1 MVKKEK
7 EGECKLCLPDSWVW
21 PPPVPDAPP
30 GFPPQPLKPSTSA
43 AAVSSRN
50 HTPSSLENGFSQGLT
65 PDSTRQQHPPRRT
78 SRKRSRPQF
87 YSPPP
92 AQQQP
97 TGRRRRGRPPKAR
110 IMSQL
115 SCQEIGTRNGD
126 QVSAASLRQTQK
138 QTSCFFTSLQI
149 TKEQSRSRTNNQ
161 VCEQSS
167 QITQTVDEN
176 QARAAPRSTFLN
188 RDIEETVTD
197 ISLTEV
203 PDPIHGVALDDWMN
217 PSIDPKILQHVAN
230 ALHNMAGRETSLDE
244 TKVLKSRSSD
254 IDKTLFYTLKAI
266 NKNHGDITQDCSL
279 KSDCMKTLVLLGICK
294 VVQDLEKK
302 QLKDIDISTLDP
314 YYTAVRDAE
323 NMNVNVQW
331 LHDRLDEI
339 KDAVILREE
348 AKGMVDERNRRLESI
363 DNRNKELLTRKV
375 EVERLKSEIQ
385 DIEDQL
391 AREVIMMD
399 ELNRNIGTQT
409 SEFPHTYLMDGLV

>member
-1 MVKKEK
+1 MVIKKENANFR
-7 EGECKLCLPDSWVW
+7 LPDSWVGL
-21 PPPVPDAPP
+21 PPVPDAPP

-43 AAVSSRN
+43 AAESSRSQN
-50 HTPSSLENGFSQGLT
+50 PSSLENGFSYGET
-65 PDSTRQQHPPRRT
+65 PDSTGQQYSPRRT

-87 YSPPP
+87 YSPSPVR
-92 AQQQP
+92 QQP
-97 TGRRRRGRPPKAR
+97 RGPRRRGRPPKAR
-110 IMSQL
+110 FMSHL
-115 SCQEIGTRNGD
+115 SRPKIGTTNGD
-126 QVSAASLRQTQK
+126 QVSATPLRQTQK
-138 QTSCFFTSLQI
+138 QMSSCFITSLPI

-161 VCEQSS
+161 VCEQSP
-167 QITQTVDEN
+167 QITQTIDKN
-176 QARAAPRSTFLN
+176 QASTAPRSTFLN
-188 RDIEETVTD
+188 HDIEETVTD

-203 PDPIHGVALDDWMN
+203 PGPIHGVALNDWMN
-217 PSIDPKILQHVAN
+217 PGIDPRILQHVAK
-230 ALHNMAGRETSLDE
+230 ALHNMAGSVTSLDE
-244 TKVLKSRSSD
+244 TKVLKPGSSD

-302 QLKDIDISTLDP
+302 QLKDIDISTLDS

-323 NMNVNVQW
+323 NMKVNVQW

-348 AKGMVDERNRRLESI
+348 AKGMVDERNRRLASI
-363 DNRNKELLTRKV
+363 DNRKKELLMRKV

-391 AREVIMMD
+391 AQEVFMVD
-399 ELNRNIGTQT
+399 ELNRKIGAKT
-409 SEFPHTYLMDGLV
+409 SEFRHTYLMDGLL